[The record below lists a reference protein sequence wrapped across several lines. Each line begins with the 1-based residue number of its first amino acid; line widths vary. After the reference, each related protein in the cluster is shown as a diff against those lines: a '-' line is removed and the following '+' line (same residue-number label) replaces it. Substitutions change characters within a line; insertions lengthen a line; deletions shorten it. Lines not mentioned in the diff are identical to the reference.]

1 MRAPRRCIRRAL
13 NQRFEFGA
21 MDADTAR
28 FRTHRDSYEAH
39 ARDWRGLSASPPHWL
54 QPVRRPCFTPC
65 LRRKHNKQF
74 WTYKGLAHLTTRFPS
89 VKTLGYFQKRNTKQ
103 VRFA

>member
-1 MRAPRRCIRRAL
+1 
-13 NQRFEFGA
+13 

-74 WTYKGLAHLTTRFPS
+74 GHTRDSNIVVTRFPS
-89 VKTLGYFQKRNTKQ
+89 PESFRGWAIIVKAPSRDWASAIRGNGDGLQSSGFCR
-103 VRFA
+103 